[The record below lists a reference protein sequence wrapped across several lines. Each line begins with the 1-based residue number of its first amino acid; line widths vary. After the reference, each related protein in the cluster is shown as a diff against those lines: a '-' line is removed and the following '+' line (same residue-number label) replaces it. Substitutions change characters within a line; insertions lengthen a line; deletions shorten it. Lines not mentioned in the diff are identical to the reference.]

1 MMNEDE
7 IRGLNSDFNY
17 NNYAVFYEK
26 LDEDQK
32 EEAQPTEGGNSA
44 EKLKGTD
51 TKHNLVGF
59 QKIISEEN
67 ILNKMWK
74 NVDVDLERFRE
85 RYEDWLEEEVW
96 TYYD

>member
-44 EKLKGTD
+44 EKPKAID

-59 QKIISEEN
+59 
-67 ILNKMWK
+67 
-74 NVDVDLERFRE
+74 
-85 RYEDWLEEEVW
+85 
-96 TYYD
+96 